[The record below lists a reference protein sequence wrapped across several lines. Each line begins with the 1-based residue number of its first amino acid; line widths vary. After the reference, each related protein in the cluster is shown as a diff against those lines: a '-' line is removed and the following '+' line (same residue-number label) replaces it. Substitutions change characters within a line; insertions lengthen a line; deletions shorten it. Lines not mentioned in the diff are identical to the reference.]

1 MDSIKVLAS
10 KWAQRFKTLK
20 VDLKEV
26 QLSVSTLEFKEMKEV
41 VPDLPDSSPFVTDTH
56 VPGTLGAE
64 KPSDNLVWFAFSCYQ
79 LFTHHHKF
87 FGALAAFNTWGGFYS
102 VLKRKYPKIPH
113 KILWEITRSLTSK
126 RINAMNRIIT
136 IKKEEER
143 QERAEKE
150 KNKELSGGSSSGSK
164 VPRAQKQVR
173 QHLSK

>member
-26 QLSVSTLEFKEMKEV
+26 QMSVSTLEFKEMKEV
-41 VPDLPDSSPFVTDTH
+41 VPDMPDSSPFITDTH

-143 QERAEKE
+143 QGKRLKLKCYTE
-150 KNKELSGGSSSGSK
+150 GSK
-164 VPRAQKQVR
+164 EYRKKMR
-173 QHLSK
+173 

>member
-26 QLSVSTLEFKEMKEV
+26 QMSVSTLEFKEMKEV

-113 KILWEITRSLTSK
+113 KILWEITVSLTSK

-150 KNKELSGGSSSGSK
+150 KQKELSGGSSSGSK
-164 VPRAQKQVR
+164 VPRAKKQIR

>member
-26 QLSVSTLEFKEMKEV
+26 QMSVSTLEFKEMKEV
-41 VPDLPDSSPFVTDTH
+41 VPDMPDSSPFITDTH

-143 QERAEKE
+143 QERAEREKQKE
-150 KNKELSGGSSSGSK
+150 SSGGSSSGSK

>member
-26 QLSVSTLEFKEMKEV
+26 QMSVSTLEFKEMKEV
-41 VPDLPDSSPFVTDTH
+41 VPDMPDSSPFITDTH

-87 FGALAAFNTWGGFYS
+87 FGALAAFNTWGGFYK
-102 VLKRKYPKIPH
+102 VLQRKYPKVPN
-113 KILWEITRSLTSK
+113 KFLWEITKSLTAK

-143 QERAEKE
+143 QERADKE
-150 KNKELSGGSSSGSK
+150 KQKESSGGSSSGSK

>member
-1 MDSIKVLAS
+1 MDAIKVLAS
-10 KWAQRFKTLK
+10 KWATRFKTLK
-20 VDLKEV
+20 VDQKQV
-26 QLSVSTLEFKEMKEV
+26 QMSVSALDFKEMKEV
-41 VPDLPDSSPFVTDTH
+41 VPDMPDSSPFITDTH
-56 VPGTLGAE
+56 VKGTLGAE
-64 KPSDNLVWFAFSCYQ
+64 KPSNNLVWFAFSCYQ
-79 LFTHHHKF
+79 LFTHHHKA
-87 FGALAAFNTWGGFYS
+87 FGCLAAFNTWGGFYK

-113 KILWEITRSLTSK
+113 KILWEITKSLTWK

-150 KNKELSGGSSSGSK
+150 NKKESNGGSSSGSK